1 MSSHALGIMVAADGL
16 HAVLLE
22 RGEEETVVGFKYS
35 SSQAG
40 GTDDDLS
47 FDEPG
52 EMTPGMEGEESDDV
66 TIQFGDE
73 GGGGGDDMFMGS
85 EFGELDEGEEQLGAP
100 GGSDGAWNFRTE
112 LDDLLNQCAERGYE
126 DPEIAFCSTTSEVD
140 QVELRLPVDESADE
154 EEEEGE
160 HGLPLPASRSALL
173 EMLEEQ
179 YEGGVEDGRV
189 GFVPM
194 HRTGDGRQR
203 VLALIARPGGPVL
216 STLSSMQEQTMARSP
231 RAQLLDTEVPL
242 YLGLA
247 RCILQLPPGTPE
259 KTILVRVGPEDT
271 LVLFIEGNTLRQSE
285 YLPELTAEDASE
297 TICSRVLL
305 LQDEYGMGEV
315 QHLMLVAEDNEE
327 VLSDAFKS
335 YFAGANLRL
344 VRTHLPNGEE
354 QGPGGYVAAKGAAL
368 RLIDGS
374 SHAPF
379 FQPVNL
385 LAERYTASSFRL
397 PVGWSVPF
405 LLGLLAITTL
415 GFVWYYFSNAS
426 AISER
431 RAELRQLE
439 QKVGQV
445 DQQALQ
451 RRIDSLQSAAA
462 QYEEANETVETL
474 LKGSNKWSSGLATI
488 AEQMD
493 RVEGL
498 SLEQW
503 SPEGET
509 ELTVVGRASDRTKV
523 VQLAQRLDGEILGI
537 TSTETRDVSLYDFEL
552 TVPLDTTEPKA
563 IEYWREQRGE
573 RLAAVDEATQ
583 SQGATP
589 DGAAAGSATQ
599 PASTPQPASRPQPS
613 SGDADTTSA
622 SGAEPTAPDTSSSGA
637 HWTVVVASLAQN
649 DAAETVAQRYRDRL
663 DPRDHAVRVRHSADE
678 DRYRVSV
685 GAFSSFGAAR
695 SMLSEM
701 DGTLPEA
708 AWLLEVSGANETDT
722 TAEAS
727 SPEKIDLSSP
737 SDSAE
742 WTVVVTSHDTDSL
755 AQAAAETYRARLS
768 DAPHAVRVRHSPD
781 DGRYRVGIGTFA
793 SLEAAQAARAEMTSV
808 IPAEAWIHRHSTA
821 ILTSEEP

>member
-1 MSSHALGIMVAADGL
+1 MSSHALGIMVAADDL

-22 RGEEETVVGFKYS
+22 RDEEETVVGFKYS

-40 GTDDDLS
+40 GADDDLS
-47 FDEPG
+47 FDESG

-73 GGGGGDDMFMGS
+73 GGGGGDEMFMGS
-85 EFGELDEGEEQLGAP
+85 EFGELDGGEDELGAP
-100 GGSDGAWNFRTE
+100 GGSDGTWNFQAE
-112 LDDLLNQCAERGYE
+112 LDDLLSQCAEQGYE

-140 QVELRLPVDESADE
+140 QVELRLPVDESDDE

-160 HGLPLPASRSALL
+160 HGLPLPASRSTLL

-179 YEGGVEDGRV
+179 YEGGVEDGRI

-216 STLSSMQEQTMARSP
+216 STLSSMQDQTLARSP
-231 RAQLLDTEVPL
+231 RAQLLDTEVSL

-368 RLIDGS
+368 RLIDES

-385 LAERYTASSFRL
+385 LAKRYKASSFRL

-405 LLGLLAITTL
+405 LLGLLAVTTL

-426 AISER
+426 VISER

-439 QKVGQV
+439 QKVEQV
-445 DQQALQ
+445 DQQSLQ
-451 RRIDSLQSAAA
+451 GRIDSLQSAAA

-474 LKGSNKWSSGLATI
+474 LEGSNKWSSGLATI
-488 AEQMD
+488 AEQMG

-509 ELTVVGRASDRTKV
+509 ELTVVGRASNRTKV
-523 VQLAQRLDGEILGI
+523 VQLAQRLEGEILGI

-583 SQGATP
+583 SQAATSDGATSE
-589 DGAAAGSATQ
+589 SATQ
-599 PASTPQPASRPQPS
+599 PPSTPQPS
-613 SGDADTTSA
+613 SGESNAEPPSGANPADPDTA
-622 SGAEPTAPDTSSSGA
+622 SGEAR
-637 HWTVVVASLAQN
+637 WTVVVASLVRN
-649 DAAETVAQRYRDRL
+649 EAAETVAQRYRDRL
-663 DPRDHAVRVRHSADE
+663 GSRDHAVRVRHSADE
-678 DRYRVSV
+678 SRYRVSV

-695 SMLSEM
+695 SILNGM
-701 DGTLPEA
+701 DGTLPED
-708 AWLLEVSGANETDT
+708 AWLLEVSGGNETDT

-727 SPEKIDLSSP
+727 SPEETDLSSS
-737 SDSAE
+737 SDSAG
-742 WTVVVTSHDTDSL
+742 WTVVVTSHETDSL
-755 AQAAAETYRARLS
+755 AQAAAETYQTRLR
-768 DAPHAVRVRHSPD
+768 DAPHSVRVRRSS
-781 DGRYRVGIGTFA
+781 DGGRHHVGIGAFS
-793 SLEAAQAARAEMTSV
+793 SLDAAQAAKAEMTSV
-808 IPAEAWIHRHSTA
+808 VPADAWIYRYPTTV
-821 ILTSEEP
+821 LTSDEP